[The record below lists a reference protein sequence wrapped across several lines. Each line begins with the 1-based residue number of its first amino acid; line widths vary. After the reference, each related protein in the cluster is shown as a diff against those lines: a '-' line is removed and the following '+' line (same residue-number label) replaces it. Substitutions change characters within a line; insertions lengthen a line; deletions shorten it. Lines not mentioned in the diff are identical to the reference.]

1 MSAPGRDAPKADAK
15 RSISADHFFRSRW
28 VDAPAGI
35 EELDP
40 AQLAPGFRAGGV
52 HCGLKGGGK
61 TDVGLLV
68 CDAERVDSA
77 LVLTRNASAAAPI
90 RVCRDVVDQAH
101 VRAAVINS
109 GNANAETGAKGF
121 ADALAMSERA
131 ADALGL
137 ETAQVAVAETGVIG
151 VPMPMSAVLP
161 GIEQAAG
168 HLSAEGGAVFSE
180 AIMTTDRWP
189 KRVTLEVDGLTLS
202 AQAKGGGMIQPNMA
216 TMLCFVQTDAV
227 IDDPAAA
234 LRRAVD
240 ASFNRITVDGQMST
254 NDTVLLQ
261 ATGASGKP
269 LPAGLLD
276 AVLLQLAIEVVR
288 DGEGAA
294 RAGRVE
300 VSGAA
305 DQGEAERVARAIA
318 NSPLVKTALY
328 GRDPNW
334 GRIAQAAG
342 AALAGADLDE
352 IGAEAIDATELG
364 SDITEAEI
372 GLRLSR
378 GESRAQV
385 YFSDLGH
392 EYVSLNAEYTT

>member
-1 MSAPGRDAPKADAK
+1 VSDAPGNDE
-15 RSISADHFFRSRW
+15 SFFRSRW
-28 VDAPAGI
+28 VDPPAGVR
-35 EELDP
+35 ELDP
-40 AQLAPGFRAGGV
+40 AQLAPGFRAAGV
-52 HCGLKGGGK
+52 ACGLKGGGK

-68 CDAERVDSA
+68 CDAPQVDSA
-77 LVLTRNASAAAPI
+77 FVLTRNASAAAPI
-90 RVCRDVVDQAH
+90 RVCRDIVDQAH

-109 GNANAETGAKGF
+109 GNANAETGEKGF

-161 GIEQAAG
+161 GIEQAAQG
-168 HLSAEGGAVFSE
+168 LSAEGGAVFAD

-189 KRVTLEVDGLTLS
+189 KRCTVKAGGVTLS
-202 AQAKGGGMIQPNMA
+202 AQAKGAGMIQPNMA
-216 TMLCFVQTDAV
+216 TLLCFVQTDAV
-227 IDDPAAA
+227 LADPGAT

-261 ATGASGKP
+261 ANGASGEP
-269 LPAGLLD
+269 LPPGLLD
-276 AVLLQLAIEVVR
+276 AVLLQLAIEVIR

-294 RAGRVE
+294 RVGRIE

-305 DQGEAERVARAIA
+305 DTAEAERVARAIA
-318 NSPLVKTALY
+318 NSPLVKTALN

-334 GRIAQAAG
+334 GRIAQSAG
-342 AALAGADLDE
+342 AALAGADMDE
-352 IGAEAIDATELG
+352 IGAGSIDAVELG
-364 SDITEAEI
+364 TDTPEAEI
-372 GLRLSR
+372 ALRLSR
-378 GESRAQV
+378 GDARAHV

-392 EYVSLNAEYTT
+392 EYVTLNAEYTT